1 MKSTAVA
8 LAILDKMRRQRM
20 RVHRKKCTFVAK
32 ATYCIRD
39 FWERDANEEFTD
51 ELWIW
56 HFSLTLATFNHLCDC
71 DGASCC
77 TKVLMS
83 SGGGAYTEASGD
95 WSNWSRACVCQVLCC
110 VSVKK
115 KLSIAILWYVS
126 ILKCLQY
133 LLKRSETL
141 FCNVF
146 VKIHVFPYFYCAIG
160 NPANCWKIFN
170 CL

>member
-8 LAILDKMRRQRM
+8 LAILDKRRRQRM

-77 TKVLMS
+77 TKILMS

-115 KLSIAILWYVS
+115 KPFHCNFVICFYIEMSAIPPEEIRNAFLQFFLKNSCVS
-126 ILKCLQY
+126 IF
-133 LLKRSETL
+133 LLR
-141 FCNVF
+141 
-146 VKIHVFPYFYCAIG
+146 Y
-160 NPANCWKIFN
+160 WKPSQCQLLEDF
-170 CL
+170 